1 MAHLSIAYMADDSIK
16 FILIVGMLF
25 GEVCFVELLAFIA
38 VKSVRI
44 KIEVCGEFVFV
55 SQFLIDES
63 LEIHVDSLKM
73 DDQIMR
79 GFTNSCFLWNIYSLL
94 AEIAHVVTNHLT

>member
-1 MAHLSIAYMADDSIK
+1 MAHLSVTYMADDSIK

-25 GEVCFVELLAFIA
+25 REIRFIELFALIV

-55 SQFLIDES
+55 GKFLIDES
-63 LEIHVDSLKM
+63 LEIHVDSLEM
-73 DDQIMR
+73 NDEIMR
-79 GFTNSCFLWNIYSLL
+79 RFTDSRFL
-94 AEIAHVVTNHLT
+94 